1 MMNSQ
6 NSSSVLLLGGY
17 GSLGSRIA
25 RLLRQHHPELHL
37 TIAGRN
43 REKAGALATELG
55 NADTAL
61 VNLSR
66 ADLGLPQEHAFS
78 VVVTAVRDL
87 SLNSMRFAQSR
98 GIAYIALS
106 DAPFEL
112 GPLVARY
119 IHKPTA
125 PVLMLGH
132 SIGAVPTL
140 AALQFASRF
149 KRVESIEIG
158 LVFDPDDPF
167 GDMSNADMERI
178 AQVGPLPPQVRGGR
192 WTHATGD
199 EAART
204 FTGVGGVPHQGDAV
218 GLVDLLSLSSIE
230 TVNLLRLDVAVGSTA
245 SSRRGKGPSH
255 EVIIEISGELAGG
268 ENARYRYELVDPEGY
283 ATMSARGVAVCIE
296 RLLGL
301 KGGAAPGPGL
311 YLPESLVD
319 PTYLLEQV
327 QAGGVTVNRYEV

>member
-1 MMNSQ
+1 MTPLHSA
-6 NSSSVLLLGGY
+6 SVLLLGGY

-25 RLLRQHHPELHL
+25 RLLRRRHPELHL

-43 REKAGALATELG
+43 REKAEALATELG
-55 NADTAL
+55 NADATL
-61 VNLSR
+61 VDLSR
-66 ADLGLPQEHAFS
+66 ADLGLPQDRAFS
-78 VVVTAVRDL
+78 AVATAVRDL
-87 SLNSMRFAQSR
+87 SLNSMCFAQAR

-119 IHKPTA
+119 IHEPTV

-140 AALQFASRF
+140 AALHFAGRF
-149 KRVESIEIG
+149 SRVEAIEIG

-167 GDMSNADMERI
+167 GAMSNADMARI
-178 AQVGPLPPQVRGGR
+178 AQVGPQPLVLREGR
-192 WTHATGD
+192 WSYAAGE

-204 FTGVGGVPHQGDAV
+204 FTGVGGVHHQGQAV
-218 GLVDLLSLSSIE
+218 GLADLLSLCSIE
-230 TVNLLRLDVAVGSTA
+230 TLSSMRVDVAEGRTA
-245 SSRRGKGPSH
+245 SSRSGQGPSH
-255 EVIIEISGELAGG
+255 EVIIEISGEMIGG
-268 ENARYRYELVDPEGY
+268 DIGRYRYELVDPQGY
-283 ATMSARGVAVCIE
+283 AMLSARGVAVCIE

-301 KGGAAPGPGL
+301 DGGALPGSGL

-319 PTYLLEQV
+319 SAYLLEQIE
-327 QAGGVTVNRYEV
+327 AGGVIVNRHLLQ

>member
-1 MMNSQ
+1 MNSQ

-78 VVVTAVRDL
+78 VVVTAV
-87 SLNSMRFAQSR
+87 N
-98 GIAYIALS
+98 
-106 DAPFEL
+106 
-112 GPLVARY
+112 
-119 IHKPTA
+119 
-125 PVLMLGH
+125 
-132 SIGAVPTL
+132 
-140 AALQFASRF
+140 
-149 KRVESIEIG
+149 
-158 LVFDPDDPF
+158 
-167 GDMSNADMERI
+167 MERI

-301 KGGAAPGPGL
+301 NGGAAPGPGL